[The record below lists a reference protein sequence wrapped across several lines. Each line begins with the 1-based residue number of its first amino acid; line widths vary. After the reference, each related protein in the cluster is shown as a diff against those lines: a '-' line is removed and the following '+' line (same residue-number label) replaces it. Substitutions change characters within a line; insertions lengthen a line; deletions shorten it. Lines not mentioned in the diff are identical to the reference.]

1 MLMFVLLLKFMLVFT
16 FMFAAVYVYAAVFAY
31 VSDCLPP
38 SFDVI
43 FMLLFMSMLMLF

>member
-1 MLMFVLLLKFMLVFT
+1 MFVLLLKFMLVFT

-31 VSDCLPP
+31 ISDCLPHRLM
-38 SFDVI
+38 FI